1 MSGTITDRVLA
12 MAGIIQACR
21 CVQQIARNG
30 MTDAEALTTSISS
43 LFITDA
49 LTTDDVYGGR
59 EKLLPGLRLATK
71 LFDNQQD
78 AESVEVMRYCITV
91 IQLERS
97 LNKNSAMFTRVGEG
111 IENARRQTE
120 HFSMTH
126 TNVLANLAGLYS
138 DTLSTLNPRIMVNG
152 DQAHIANS
160 DNVNR
165 IRSLLLAAIRS
176 AVLWR
181 QKGGSRLQ
189 LVFSRKRYLNEIKK
203 IVTQLNQD

>member
-30 MTDAEALTTSISS
+30 
-43 LFITDA
+43 ITDA
-49 LTTDDVYGGR
+49 DAFTTSVNSLFATDASTTDSVYGGR
-59 EKLLPGLRLATK
+59 EKLMPGLRLAAK
-71 LFDNQQD
+71 LFDNKQD
-78 AESVEVMRYCITV
+78 AESVEVMRYCIMV

-97 LNKNSAMFTRVGEG
+97 LNKNTAMLDLVGEG
-111 IENARRQTE
+111 IEKAAAQSE
-120 HFSMTH
+120 HFSTTH

-152 DQAHIANS
+152 DQSHIGNS

-181 QKGGSRLQ
+181 QKGGTRLQ
-189 LVFSRKRYLNEIKK
+189 LIFSRKRYLNEINK
-203 IVTQLNQD
+203 IIDNMN

>member
-30 MTDAEALTTSISS
+30 MTDAEAFTTSINS
-43 LFITDA
+43 LFTTDA
-49 LTTDDVYGGR
+49 NTTDSVYGGR
-59 EKLLPGLRLATK
+59 EKLTPGLKLAVK
-71 LFDNQQD
+71 LFDSKQD
-78 AESVEVMRYCITV
+78 AESIEVMRYCLTV

-97 LNKNSAMFTRVGEG
+97 LNKNPAMLDLVGEG
-111 IENARRQTE
+111 IDKAAAQSE
-120 HFSMTH
+120 HFSTTH

-138 DTLSTLNPRIMVNG
+138 DTVSTLNPRIMVNG
-152 DQAHIANS
+152 DQSHISNS

-176 AVLWR
+176 AVLWH
-181 QKGGSRLQ
+181 QKGGTRLQ
-189 LVFSRKRYLNEIKK
+189 LIFFRKRYLNEINK
-203 IVTQLNQD
+203 IIDDLN

>member
-30 MTDAEALTTSISS
+30 MTDADALTTSINS
-43 LFITDA
+43 LLVIDA
-49 LTTDDVYGGR
+49 DTTEAVYGGR
-59 EKLLPGLRLATK
+59 EKLLPGLRLATR

-78 AESVEVMRYCITV
+78 AESVEIMRYCITV
-91 IQLERS
+91 IQLERN
-97 LNKNSAMFTRVGEG
+97 LMKNPAMLAEVGDG
-111 IENARRQTE
+111 IENARKQAE
-120 HFSMTH
+120 HFSTTH

-152 DQAHIANS
+152 DQAHIGNS
-160 DNVNR
+160 ENVNR

-189 LVFSRKRYLNEIKK
+189 LIFSRKRYLNEINK
-203 IVTQLNQD
+203 IIEDLN

>member
-1 MSGTITDRVLA
+1 MSGSITDRTLA

-30 MTDAEALTTSISS
+30 MTDADAFATSINS
-43 LFITDA
+43 LFVTDA
-49 LTTDDVYGGR
+49 STTDSVYGGR
-59 EKLLPGLRLATK
+59 ENLMPGLRLAMK
-71 LFDNQQD
+71 LFDNKQD
-78 AESVEVMRYCITV
+78 AESVEVMRYCLTV

-97 LNKNSAMFTRVGEG
+97 LNKNTSILNQVGEG
-111 IENARRQTE
+111 IEKAASQSE
-120 HFSMTH
+120 HFSTTH
-126 TNVLANLAGLYS
+126 TNVLANLSGLYS

-152 DQAHIANS
+152 DENHIGNS

-181 QKGGSRLQ
+181 QKGGTRFQLIFFRNKYLQ
-189 LVFSRKRYLNEIKK
+189 EINN
-203 IVTQLNQD
+203 LLENMN

>member
-30 MTDAEALTTSISS
+30 MTDANTLTTSVSS
-43 LFITDA
+43 LFVTDA
-49 LTTDDVYGGR
+49 RTTDDVYGGR
-59 EKLLPGLRLATK
+59 EKLLPGLRLAAK

-97 LNKNSAMFTRVGEG
+97 LNKKPDILARVSEG

-120 HFSMTH
+120 HFSVTH

-138 DTLSTLNPRIMVNG
+138 ETLSTLNPRIMVNG
-152 DQAHIANS
+152 DQAYIGNS

-189 LVFSRKRYLNEIKK
+189 LVFSRKRYLNEIKN
-203 IVTQLNQD
+203 IISHLGQD

>member
-1 MSGTITDRVLA
+1 MSGTITDRILA

-30 MTDAEALTTSISS
+30 MTDADALTTSINS
-43 LFITDA
+43 LLVIDA
-49 LTTDDVYGGR
+49 DTTEAVYGGR
-59 EKLLPGLRLATK
+59 EKLMPGLRLATK
-71 LFDNQQD
+71 LFGNQQD
-78 AESVEVMRYCITV
+78 AESIEIMRYCLTV

-97 LNKNSAMFTRVGEG
+97 LKKNPAMLASVGDG
-111 IENARRQTE
+111 IENARKQAE
-120 HFSMTH
+120 HFSTTH

-152 DQAHIANS
+152 DQVHIGNS
-160 DNVNR
+160 ENVNR

-181 QKGGSRLQ
+181 QKGGTRLQ
-189 LVFSRKRYLNEIKK
+189 LIFTRKQYLKEINK
-203 IVTQLNQD
+203 IIHDLN

>member
-30 MTDAEALTTSISS
+30 MTDADALTTSINS
-43 LFITDA
+43 LLVIDA
-49 LTTDDVYGGR
+49 DTTEAVYGGR

-71 LFDNQQD
+71 LFANQQD
-78 AESVEVMRYCITV
+78 AESVELMRYCITV
-91 IQLERS
+91 IQLERN
-97 LNKNSAMFTRVGEG
+97 LMKNRAMLAEVSDG
-111 IENARRQTE
+111 IENARKQAE
-120 HFSMTH
+120 HFSTTH

-152 DQAHIANS
+152 DQVHIGNS
-160 DNVNR
+160 ENVNR

-189 LVFSRKRYLNEIKK
+189 LIFSRKRYLKEINN
-203 IVTQLNQD
+203 IIRDLN

>member
-1 MSGTITDRVLA
+1 MSGSITDRVLA
-12 MAGIIQACR
+12 MSGIIQACH

-30 MTDAEALTTSISS
+30 MTDADALTTSINS
-43 LFITDA
+43 LLVTDA
-49 LTTDDVYGGR
+49 ETTEAVYGGR
-59 EKLLPGLRLATK
+59 EKLLPGLRLAGK

-97 LNKNSAMFTRVGEG
+97 LMKNPAMLEIMSDG
-111 IENARRQTE
+111 IENARKQAE
-120 HFSMTH
+120 HFSTTH
-126 TNVLANLAGLYS
+126 SNVLANLAGLYS

-152 DQAHIANS
+152 DQVHIGNS
-160 DNVNR
+160 ENVNR

-189 LVFSRKRYLNEIKK
+189 LVFSRKRYLKEINR
-203 IVTQLNQD
+203 IIHDIN

>member
-1 MSGTITDRVLA
+1 

-30 MTDAEALTTSISS
+30 MTDADTLTTCISS
-43 LFITDA
+43 LFATDA
-49 LTTDDVYGGR
+49 RTTEEVYGGR
-59 EKLLPGLRLATK
+59 EKLLPGLRLATT
-71 LFDNQQD
+71 LFDNKQD

-97 LNKNSAMFTRVGEG
+97 LNKNPAMLTLVGKG

-126 TNVLANLAGLYS
+126 INVLSNLAGLYS

-152 DQAHIANS
+152 DHAHIGNS

-165 IRSLLLAAIRS
+165 IRSLLLAAVRS

-189 LVFSRKRYLNEIKK
+189 LVFSRKRYLNEIKN
-203 IVTQLNQD
+203 IINHLNQN

>member
-30 MTDAEALTTSISS
+30 MTDAEAFSTSVNS
-43 LFITDA
+43 LFINNA
-49 LTTDDVYGGR
+49 NTTDEVYAGR
-59 EKLLPGLRLATK
+59 ENLLPGLRLATK
-71 LFDNQQD
+71 LFSSQQD
-78 AESVEVMRYCITV
+78 AESVEVMRYCLTV

-97 LNKNSAMFTRVGEG
+97 LSKHADMLDQVGNG
-111 IENARRQTE
+111 IEKAHNQAE
-120 HFSMTH
+120 HFSTTH
-126 TNVLANLAGLYS
+126 SNVLANLAGLYS

-152 DQAHIANS
+152 DQVHIGNS
-160 DNVNR
+160 ENVNR
-165 IRSLLLAAIRS
+165 IRSLLLAAVRS

-189 LVFSRKRYLNEIKK
+189 LIFFRKSYLNEINR
-203 IVTQLNQD
+203 IIDAIDRG

>member
-30 MTDAEALTTSISS
+30 MTDADALTTSINS
-43 LFITDA
+43 LLVIDA
-49 LTTDDVYGGR
+49 DTTEAVYGGR
-59 EKLLPGLRLATK
+59 EKLLPGLRLAAK
-71 LFDNQQD
+71 LFANQQD
-78 AESVEVMRYCITV
+78 AESVELMRYCITV
-91 IQLERS
+91 IQLERN
-97 LNKNSAMFTRVGEG
+97 LMKNRAMLAEVSDG
-111 IENARRQTE
+111 IENARKQAE
-120 HFSMTH
+120 HFSTTH

-152 DQAHIANS
+152 DQVHIGNS
-160 DNVNR
+160 ENVNR

-189 LVFSRKRYLNEIKK
+189 LIFSRKRYLKEINN
-203 IVTQLNQD
+203 IIRDLN

>member
-30 MTDAEALTTSISS
+30 MTDADALTTSINS
-43 LFITDA
+43 LFVMDADTTDA
-49 LTTDDVYGGR
+49 VYGGR
-59 EKLLPGLRLATK
+59 ENLLPGLRLAAT
-71 LFDNQQD
+71 LFGNQQD
-78 AESVEVMRYCITV
+78 TDSVEIMRYCLTV

-97 LNKNSAMFTRVGEG
+97 FSKNPAMLGQVGDG
-111 IENARRQTE
+111 IENARNQAE
-120 HFSMTH
+120 HFSTTH
-126 TNVLANLAGLYS
+126 SNVLANLASLYS

-152 DQAHIANS
+152 DQVHIGNS
-160 DNVNR
+160 ENVNR

-181 QKGGSRLQ
+181 QKGGTRLQ
-189 LVFSRKRYLNEIKK
+189 LIFSRKRYLNEINK
-203 IVTQLNQD
+203 IISDLN

>member
-12 MAGIIQACR
+12 IAGVVQACR

-30 MTDAEALTTSISS
+30 MTDA
-43 LFITDA
+43 DA
-49 LTTDDVYGGR
+49 LTASINSLFVTDADTTDAVYGGR
-59 EKLLPGLRLATK
+59 DKLLPGLRLAAK

-97 LNKNSAMFTRVGEG
+97 LKKNPAMLDQVGDG
-111 IENARRQTE
+111 IEKARGQSE
-120 HFSMTH
+120 HFSTTH
-126 TNVLANLAGLYS
+126 SNVLANLAGLYS

-152 DQAHIANS
+152 DQVHISNS
-160 DNVNR
+160 ENVNR
-165 IRSLLLAAIRS
+165 IRSLLLAAVRS

-189 LVFSRKRYLNEIKK
+189 LIFSRKRYLNEIKR
-203 IVTQLNQD
+203 IISVLN